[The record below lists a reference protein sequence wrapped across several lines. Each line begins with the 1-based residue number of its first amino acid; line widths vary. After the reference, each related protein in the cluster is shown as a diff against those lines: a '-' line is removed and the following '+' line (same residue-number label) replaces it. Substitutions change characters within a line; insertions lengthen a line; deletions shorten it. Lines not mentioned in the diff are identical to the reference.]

1 MSHCYKKTGSSN
13 AKTLIATT
21 SPNQEPFEIRFVD
34 INDVYFIENDKMS
47 LYKLFA
53 EFFYL
58 FQMKQDIVRIPL
70 DFITPKYYSETG
82 YRFTKPVTAFYIR
95 IEE

>member
-1 MSHCYKKTGSSN
+1 
-13 AKTLIATT
+13 
-21 SPNQEPFEIRFVD
+21 
-34 INDVYFIENDKMS
+34 MS

-70 DFITPKYYSETG
+70 DLITPKYYSETG